1 MTEPARDKWAEW
13 LLERRHG
20 GDPEDLEAA
29 LDYLYPVRNRILDNA
44 GIGEGDVVLDVG
56 AGDGLIAFGAL
67 ERVGTFGAVIFS
79 DVSQDLLDHA
89 RSLAEETR
97 VIDRCRFMRAP
108 AEDLGALEDASVDV
122 VTTRSVLI
130 YVEDKRRAFEE
141 FHRVLKPGGRLSI
154 FEPINAFAYPEPPH
168 LFGGYDV
175 GAVQDIAGKV
185 RDVTERIMQPV
196 AGSMLGFDERDLLA
210 FAQQAGFGEIHLE
223 YRAEIVPANATGD
236 DTSTDTPTNWETAL
250 RSSPNPLAPTLKEGM
265 QQALT
270 PSEAERFEAHLRPLV
285 ERGQRIRRE
294 AVAYLWAVKGE
305 RG

>member
-1 MTEPARDKWAEW
+1 MTEPARDKWARW

-20 GDPEDLEAA
+20 GEPEDLEAT
-29 LDYLYPVRNRILDNA
+29 LNYLYPVRNRVLDNA
-44 GIGEGDVVLDVG
+44 GIGDGDVVLDVG

-67 ERVGTFGAVIFS
+67 ERVGSSGAVIFS
-79 DVSQDLLDHA
+79 DVSQELLDHS
-89 RSLAEETR
+89 RLLAEETR

-130 YVEDKRRAFEE
+130 YVEDKRRVFEE

-154 FEPINAFAYPEPPH
+154 FEPINAFGYPEPPH
-168 LFGGYDV
+168 LFWGYDV

-185 RDVTERIMQPV
+185 RDVIERIMQPV

-210 FAQQAGFGEIHLE
+210 SAQLAGFAEIHLE
-223 YRAEIVPANATGD
+223 YRAEIEPASATSD
-236 DTSTDTPTNWETAL
+236 DNSTDTNWETTL
-250 RSSPNPLAPTLKEGM
+250 RSSPNPLALTLEEAM

-270 PSEAERFEAHLRPLV
+270 PSEARRFEAHLRPLV